1 MHELSSAGLAGR
13 KWGLAPP
20 HLSPEPCPHL
30 SRSSS
35 RKSTMLLR
43 SSTVLMYRLSRSSSR
58 CWSWRD
64 FRASA
69 GTACLQRQPR
79 CPIPLRD
86 TASPPPQ
93 GSGFST
99 GGGEGFWGQRG
110 QSLSICGGLL
120 ATLSG
125 WMGGRVDRWVGE

>member
-1 MHELSSAGLAGR
+1 MHDLAGR
-13 KWGLAPP
+13 KQGLAPP
-20 HLSPEPCPHL
+20 HLSPEPRPHL

-35 RKSTMLLR
+35 RKSTILLR

-79 CPIPLRD
+79 HPIPLRD
-86 TASPPPQ
+86 TVSLPPQ
-93 GSGFST
+93 GLGFST
-99 GGGEGFWGQRG
+99 GGG
-110 QSLSICGGLL
+110 
-120 ATLSG
+120 
-125 WMGGRVDRWVGE
+125 GRVLGATGTEPVHLRWALGNAEWMDGWTGGQTGG